1 MKLITLVKKHCR
13 NYDRIAKE
21 LPGKNSHKVAHKICY
36 IYNRMKT
43 RRWAIDEE
51 FILKYDQPRKKGAR
65 NK

>member
-51 FILKYDQPRKKGAR
+51 FILKYD
-65 NK
+65 